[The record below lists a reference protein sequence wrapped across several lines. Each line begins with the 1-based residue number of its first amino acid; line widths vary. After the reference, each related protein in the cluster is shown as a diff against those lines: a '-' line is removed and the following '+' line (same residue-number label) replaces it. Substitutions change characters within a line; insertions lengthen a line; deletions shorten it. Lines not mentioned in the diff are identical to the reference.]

1 MEVKETSTAWKNKYY
16 YDFIVQNE
24 RPGFDELIKME
35 AFLRVHIGAKK

>member
-35 AFLRVHIGAKK
+35 AKEHIGAKK